1 MMSYEAQ
8 NRAAVVSYL
17 QSGAKGDASLGS
29 LGVEVEHFVVDART
43 SQAVPYEDPARGF
56 GVRDVLEQLACFYP
70 EKSFGH
76 DGDLIGLSSSE
87 ASLSLEPA
95 AQLEISIAPFSSIAA
110 IVEVYERFRSRVD
123 PLLAQHG
130 CMLVCQGYHPTA
142 RALDLPLIPKQRYR
156 YMNDYFHV
164 LGTRAERMMRA
175 SASTQV
181 SVDYR
186 DEADAVRKMRVAQAL
201 AVVLASLADNAPV
214 FEGSPAH
221 GPLARMGVWRDVD
234 DARCGT
240 VPGLFDEGFGFETY
254 ADWLLGTCPIFV
266 TRPAA
271 DDPMGPALR
280 SVAGISAA
288 EAYADAP
295 MADADIEHLMS
306 MFWPDVRLKRFVEIR
321 PADSLP
327 VERMAGYAALIKGLF
342 YSEESLAAIE
352 EAFGAHGD
360 VWPLDGFS
368 TRAAFDAVREQGDA
382 ARFAGR
388 TLAEWKRFVLDVAH
402 AALEE
407 DERGYLDGLMP
418 SKG

>member
-1 MMSYEAQ
+1 MSYEAQ

-17 QSGAKGDASLGS
+17 QSGAKGDAPLGS

-43 SQAVPYEDPARGF
+43 LRAVPYEDPARGF
-56 GVRDVLEQLACFYP
+56 GVRDVLEQLVRFYP

-76 DGDLIGLSSSE
+76 DGDLIGLSSPE

-95 AQLEISIAPFSSIAA
+95 AQLEISIAPFSSIAV
-110 IVEVYERFRSRVD
+110 IVEVYTRFRSRVD

-130 CMLVCQGYHPTA
+130 CALVCRGYHPAA

-156 YMNDYFHV
+156 YMNDYFHE

-201 AVVLASLADNAPV
+201 VPVLASLSDNASV
-214 FEGSPAH
+214 FEGAPAQ

-240 VPGLFDEGFGFETY
+240 VPGLFDEDFGFEAY

-271 DDPMGPALR
+271 DDPEGPALR
-280 SVAGISAA
+280 SVAGLTAA

-295 MADADIEHLMS
+295 MSAADIEHLLS

-342 YSEESLAAIE
+342 YSEEALCAIE
-352 EAFGAHGD
+352 EAFGVCDG
-360 VWPLDGFS
+360 VWPLDGAS
-368 TRAAFDAVREQGDA
+368 TRAALDAVRDHGDA
-382 ARFAGR
+382 ARFFGR
-388 TLAEWKRFVLDVAH
+388 TLAEWKRLVYELAH
-402 AALEE
+402 AALAE
-407 DERGYLDGLMP
+407 DERGYLEGLMP
-418 SKG
+418 RKG